1 LENCIEYAVLLS
13 SDGVIHGHS
22 LPPTLQMPEASTTAG
37 RGTLRVRV
45 DLLERDM
52 IMDALK
58 CTHGNVSAAARQLG
72 ITPRMVRYKI
82 KGLKIDYQQFFR
94 QPAHRAK

>member
-1 LENCIEYAVLLS
+1 
-13 SDGVIHGHS
+13 
-22 LPPTLQMPEASTTAG
+22 M
-37 RGTLRVRV
+37 

-82 KGLKIDYQQFFR
+82 KRLKIDYQQFFR
-94 QPAHRAK
+94 KDGPREG